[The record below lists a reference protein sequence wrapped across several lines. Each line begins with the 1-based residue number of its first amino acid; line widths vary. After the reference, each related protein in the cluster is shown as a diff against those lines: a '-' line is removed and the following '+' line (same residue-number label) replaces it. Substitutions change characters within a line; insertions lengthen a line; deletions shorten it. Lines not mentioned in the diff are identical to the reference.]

1 MVAGTLY
8 IVATPIGNLK
18 DFTFRAIETL
28 QKVDIIACEDTR
40 VTQKLLNHYD
50 IQTKTISYHKFSEK
64 QRSSTLLE
72 YLQEGKNVA
81 LVSDA
86 GTPLISD
93 PGSILI
99 DEVKKAGIKVVP
111 IPGVSAVVT
120 TLSAVSNDGQ
130 FAFIGF
136 FPQKNSEIEHLKK
149 YIADFNLVFYESP
162 NRIIKTLELVK
173 EIFGNVIVSVGREL
187 TKLHED
193 INTFSV
199 DEMITYL
206 KNSVVKGEI
215 TFVVH
220 KMPVKSE
227 DIDYMLSVEKLLKE
241 GFSQKD
247 TAKIVS
253 TIFNVK
259 KNDVYKKIIKD

>member
-1 MVAGTLY
+1 MIAGTLY
-8 IVATPIGNLK
+8 IVATPIGNLQ

-28 QKVDIIACEDTR
+28 QKVDIIACEDIR

-64 QRSSTLLE
+64 QRSATLLE

-99 DEVKKAGIKVVP
+99 EEVRKAGIKVVP
-111 IPGVSAVVT
+111 IPGVSAVIT
-120 TLSAVSNDGQ
+120 ALSAVSNDGQ
-130 FAFIGF
+130 FAFLGF
-136 FPQKNSEIEHLKK
+136 FPQKNSEIENLKK
-149 YIADFNLVFYESP
+149 HIVDFNLVFYESP

-173 EIFGNVIVSVGREL
+173 EFFGDVVISVGREL

-193 INTFSV
+193 INTFPI
-199 DEMITYL
+199 DEMISYL

-215 TFVVH
+215 TFVIH
-220 KMPVKSE
+220 KKNAEKE
-227 DIDYMLSVEKLLKE
+227 DVDYMLYFEKLLKE

-247 TAKIVS
+247 IAKIIS
-253 TIFNVK
+253 IIFDVK